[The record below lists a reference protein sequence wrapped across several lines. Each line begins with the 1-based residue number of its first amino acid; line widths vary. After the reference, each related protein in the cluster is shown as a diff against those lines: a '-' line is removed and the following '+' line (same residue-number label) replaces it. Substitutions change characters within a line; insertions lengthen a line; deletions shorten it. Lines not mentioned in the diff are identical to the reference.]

1 MVEPLILAHISD
13 LHFGVEVDKAQ
24 IASLQAILPTFGADA
39 IVISGDLTQRARRN
53 EFHAAR
59 SFVNALKESTP
70 VLVSPGNHDVTWWAG
85 PFHIGGR
92 ERIYRKYIEFFGPDL
107 APTLQLPRAII
118 VSCLTSH
125 GLTVGSMTWNLRDLT
140 VKGHLPSSELHRAQ
154 RRFSEVPESVVR
166 VLVVHHNVL
175 RGEISDRMGLARW
188 RSANVAINESGADL
202 VLCGHDHQESAGQI
216 DGKVVV
222 STSGTHCART
232 RGGRPS
238 AFHLITVDPNSI
250 SIRQMRWDAPRGEFV
265 ASHLHRFA
273 RWRVASLGGAI
284 SRSDPSSEGL
294 VHAGRPSR

>member
-1 MVEPLILAHISD
+1 MAKPVD
-13 LHFGVEVDKAQ
+13 LV
-24 IASLQAILPTFGADA
+24 IFGA
-39 IVISGDLTQRARRN
+39 SGDLTQRARRN

-59 SFVNALKESTP
+59 LFVNALKESTP

-140 VKGHLPSSELHRAQ
+140 VKGHLPGNEFRRAQ

-188 RSANVAINESGADL
+188 RSANVAMAMVASRCNSVRIFASVRSRL
-202 VLCGHDHQESAGQI
+202 MRSV
-216 DGKVVV
+216 
-222 STSGTHCART
+222 
-232 RGGRPS
+232 GGRP
-238 AFHLITVDPNSI
+238 
-250 SIRQMRWDAPRGEFV
+250 V
-265 ASHLHRFA
+265 AS
-273 RWRVASLGGAI
+273 
-284 SRSDPSSEGL
+284 RS
-294 VHAGRPSR
+294 V